1 MLRELSVENLL
12 LIDRARLRLGPGLNV
27 ITGETGAG
35 KSVLAHALDLLLG
48 GRPRGGI
55 VRPGA
60 QEAFVEGVF
69 DAPAAL
75 PVGLEDRVGDGD
87 GELVLA
93 RRVGADGR
101 TRAYINGRSAT
112 LGELG
117 EVAGTLIR
125 FFGQHEHRR
134 LTIAAAQLE
143 LLDAGCGPQQA
154 LRLRSCSQAY
164 ARCVQL
170 RAALG
175 ELDERCRD
183 REREL
188 DLLQHEL
195 AEIEHVAMDERE
207 HEQLVVARERMRG
220 LDALCAA
227 SGGAAEDLAPEVP
240 ESAGAAPMLST
251 AAARLQGVAGVD
263 PSLDALG
270 ERARSLA
277 IEAQELAGDLRA
289 YGDGLLGD
297 CADAAHGLS
306 LDALEQRLDAAERLM
321 RKHGGSLGAV
331 AEYAERGAMRIAELQ
346 RAGVELDQTSEQ
358 LALAEAELTE
368 HADALRAARR
378 AAAPTL
384 ARGVREQLAA
394 LGMAEAEF
402 EVRLSE
408 RDAGPAGGDAVEFVI
423 APNPGVPSGPVR
435 EIASGGELSRI
446 MLALTATG
454 LQAAARNGRR
464 GAGRR
469 AAGAKATAGAATTV
483 AFDELDAGIGGRTA
497 RAVGERLRELAQARQ
512 LLCITH
518 LAQIAA
524 LGERHFSIV
533 KDTSASPAVASVMQL
548 DESQVVAE
556 LVRMLG
562 ADSSDSA
569 ALRHARDLRRAA

>member
-12 LIDRARLRLGPGLNV
+12 LIDRARLRLGQGLNV

-35 KSVLAHALDLLLG
+35 KTVLAHALDLLLA
-48 GRPRGGI
+48 GRARTGI

-60 QEAFVEGVF
+60 DEAFVEGVF

-75 PVGLEDRVGDGD
+75 PAHLEERLGSGNA
-87 GELVLA
+87 ELVLA

-117 EVAGTLIR
+117 ELAGSLIR

-143 LLDAGCGPQQA
+143 LLDASCGPQHA
-154 LRLRSCSQAY
+154 LHLRSCTQAH

-170 RAALG
+170 TA
-175 ELDERCRD
+175 ELEELHERCRD
-183 REREL
+183 RDREL
-188 DLLQHEL
+188 DLLEHEL
-195 AEIEHVAMDERE
+195 AEIELAAIDERE
-207 HEQLVVARERMRG
+207 HEQLLLMRERMRR

-227 SGGAAEDLAPEVP
+227 SGGAAEDLTPELP
-240 ESAGAAPMLST
+240 ESPGAAALVST
-251 AAARLQGVAGVD
+251 AAARLDGVAGVD
-263 PSLDALG
+263 PSLDAIG
-270 ERARSLA
+270 ERVRSLA
-277 IEAQELAGDLRA
+277 IEAQELAGELRG
-289 YGDGLLGD
+289 YGERLLGD
-297 CADAAHGLS
+297 GSEADQGLT
-306 LDALEQRLDAAERLM
+306 LEALEQRLDAAERLM
-321 RKHGGSLGAV
+321 RKYGGSLGAV
-331 AEYAERGAMRIAELQ
+331 RAYAERGAARLGDLQ
-346 RAGVELDQTSEQ
+346 RAVVELDQTSEQ
-358 LALAEAELTE
+358 LEQALAARAE
-368 HADALRAARR
+368 HADALHNARR
-378 AAAPTL
+378 TAAPRL
-384 ARGVREQLAA
+384 ARAVRDQLAA
-394 LGMAEAEF
+394 LGMGDAEF
-402 EVRLSE
+402 EVRLAE
-408 RDAGPAGGDAVEFVI
+408 HDPGPAGSDAVEFVI

-446 MLALTATG
+446 MLALTAAG
-454 LQAAARNGRR
+454 LQGAARGGRR

-469 AAGAKATAGAATTV
+469 GAGGAAPAGGGTTV

-518 LAQIAA
+518 LPQIAA

-533 KDTSASPAVASVMQL
+533 KDTSARPTVARVMRL
-548 DESQVVAE
+548 DEPEVVAE

-562 ADSSDSA
+562 ADSSDTA

>member
-1 MLRELSVENLL
+1 MLLELSVENLL
-12 LIDRARLRLGPGLNV
+12 LIERARLRPGPGLNV

-35 KSVLAHALDLLLG
+35 KSVLAHALDLLLA
-48 GRPRGGI
+48 GRPRAGI

-60 QEAFVEGVF
+60 QEAFVEAVF
-69 DAPAAL
+69 EAPAAL
-75 PVGLEDRVGDGD
+75 PEGLGERLDAAD

-101 TRAYINGRSAT
+101 TRAYINGRTAT
-112 LGELG
+112 IGELG
-117 EVAGTLIR
+117 EVAATMIR

-143 LLDAGCGPQQA
+143 LLDASCGAQHA
-154 LRLRSCSQAY
+154 LRLRSCAQAH

-170 RAALG
+170 RATLE
-175 ELDERCRD
+175 ELHERCRD

-188 DLLQHEL
+188 DLLEHEL
-195 AEIEHVAMDERE
+195 AEIEHAALDE
-207 HEQLVVARERMRG
+207 HEHAHLVVARERMRR
-220 LDALCAA
+220 LDALSAA
-227 SGGAAEDLAPEVP
+227 SGGAAEDLGPELL
-240 ESAGAAPMLST
+240 ESPGAAALLST

-277 IEAQELAGDLRA
+277 IEAQELAGELRA

-297 CADAAHGLS
+297 GGDAAQGLT
-306 LDALEQRLDAAERLM
+306 LEALEERLDAAERLM
-321 RKHGGSLGAV
+321 RKYGGSLHAV
-331 AEYAERGAMRIAELQ
+331 AQYAERGAARVDELR
-346 RAGVELDQTSEQ
+346 RASLDLDETSEQ
-358 LALAEAELTE
+358 LALALAELTE
-368 HADALRAARR
+368 HADALRAARQ
-378 AAAPTL
+378 AAAPRL
-384 ARGVREQLAA
+384 ERGVREQLAA
-394 LGMAEAEF
+394 LGMSDAEF

-408 RDAGPAGGDAVEFVI
+408 RDAGPAGSDAVEFVI

-454 LQAAARNGRR
+454 LQGSAHT
-464 GAGRR
+464 GRR
-469 AAGAKATAGAATTV
+469 AAGRRSAGAKAAAGATAAV

-497 RAVGERLRELAQARQ
+497 RAVGERLRELARARQ

-518 LAQIAA
+518 LPQIAA

-533 KDTSASPAVASVMQL
+533 KDTSASPTVAHVVQL
-548 DESQVVAE
+548 DEPQVVAE